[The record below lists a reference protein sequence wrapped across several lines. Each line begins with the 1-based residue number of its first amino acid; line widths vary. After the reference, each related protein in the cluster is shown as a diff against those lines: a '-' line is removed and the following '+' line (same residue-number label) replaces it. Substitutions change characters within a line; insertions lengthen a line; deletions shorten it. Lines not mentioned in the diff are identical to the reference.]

1 VPIMGR
7 EDKERKPKQNIDKE
21 FPKWDWVDYKL

>member
-7 EDKERKPKQNIDKE
+7 EDKERKPKPNIDKE